1 MRANRKDIS
10 KQNLTEEDRD
20 SLITVCKR
28 FQELQL
34 NIPILSVFEG
44 RESKIRENPFLA
56 FRASSKSS
64 LTLVT
69 EAIATCNCRNESLFK
84 LDSTHAE
91 LCNVEV
97 DGPLYRRLVEFFKSL
112 AQNAPTHIA
121 IAFRKISMDDRM
133 NLQLRAQSSISSFRE
148 TDSGVG
154 LTPDTQSSESADSRT
169 TSTSTNATSERV
181 DYELVEEKSKRNSG
195 VQLPFSHITT
205 VCRNKDFFGQEHVL
219 DQIDQE
225 FFPRETTQDQAESST
240 DNTAIPRSF
249 VLCGMGG
256 IGKTEVAI
264 EYLFSR
270 RHKFD
275 AVFWVY
281 ADTTQKLAA
290 QFSTIAS
297 ELGLKGTDS
306 KLDEVAAR
314 EMVKLW
320 LSDPTGHY
328 LHEDPAKNT
337 QLKWLLVFDN
347 ADNPD
352 IMYDWLPTEGPGS
365 MLVTTRYPYMKENTY
380 RLPMGLDLSPL
391 EPSVGAAMLCKFSGR
406 TGEPDATEAGTRIVQ
421 RLGCLPL
428 AIAQMSAIIRRKH
441 LSLNEFEEY
450 YNENPRNLHRQR
462 IPGSLGN
469 YKQTVWTTWAVEQLS
484 PAALA
489 VLKVLSVVDPDRVP
503 EKVLTDG
510 ADKVSLENFPK
521 TKSAYFEA
529 RTELIQTSLVARNM
543 ATSELRLHR
552 LVQDVVRE
560 TMAEEDL
567 RSIFAAAV
575 VLLSSL
581 WPYVSGTDPTRNQ
594 AWRYR
599 IAEKYTTHIVR
610 LENLFG
616 DSIRFRSYDG
626 TTDSGILF
634 SSFGWYLYERNSYGL
649 AIIFAELS
657 TIILQAAIDSG
668 NGNDREVAHWLGED
682 HDTLSLAKIM
692 SGVGDGMDDIK
703 TWIQILFENIRKYKL
718 KEDTL
723 ALGMAYN
730 ILAVSYISKEE
741 VDDAIK
747 SWRLSYD
754 TIKNV
759 KDYPQFSE
767 TWPAV
772 NLALVLIQEGR
783 LAEAEELLVPVLDEH
798 EDVLG
803 MNDKTTVE
811 SGQIWRT
818 MGNLRVAQER
828 YDEGLR
834 FHERAVEN
842 LRAVNGDKHEFTG
855 DCLYAVAKDYL
866 RREDFMKALSA
877 LEGAL
882 TTYTDDYHKPQ
893 AARALWKK
901 GLLVKSMD
909 NVIEGDALLA
919 RAMQLRHDLRPDD
932 RRPVEDLTDQDWDS
946 LVFYYH
952 R

>member
-1 MRANRKDIS
+1 MQLRSPSNLRPIYRIEDFTSPEEGVDLGGLIVKRALTSAHQYQRIYEDVTAGVIFLGTPHLTSMGDEGWDNLKLIMRANRKDIS
-10 KQNLTEEDRD
+10 KQNLTEEEKN
-20 SLITVCKR
+20 SLITICKR

-34 NIPILSVFEG
+34 PIPILSVFEG
-44 RESKIRENPFLA
+44 KESKIRENPFLA

-69 EAIATCNCRNESLFK
+69 EALARCNCRNESLFK
-84 LDSTHAE
+84 VDSTHAE

-112 AQNAPTHIA
+112 TQNAPTHIA

-133 NLQLRAQSSISSFRE
+133 NLRLRAQSSISSFRE
-148 TDSGVG
+148 ETDSGAG
-154 LTPDTQSSESADSRT
+154 LTPDTQSSKPANKRT
-169 TSTSTNATSERV
+169 PSTSTTMTSEQV
-181 DYELVEEKSKRNSG
+181 DYELIEEKSKGTLG

-225 FFPRETTQDQAESST
+225 FFPQEITENQAESLTDST
-240 DNTAIPRSF
+240 VVPRSF

-275 AVFWVY
+275 AVFWIY
-281 ADTTQKLAA
+281 ADTSQKLAA
-290 QFSTIAS
+290 QFSAIAS
-297 ELGLKGTDS
+297 ELGLKVTDA
-306 KLDEVAAR
+306 KLDEITAR
-314 EMVKLW
+314 EVVKKW
-320 LSDPTGHY
+320 LSDPVGHY
-328 LHEDPAKNT
+328 LHEDSAKSTRFN
-337 QLKWLLVFDN
+337 WLLVFDN
-347 ADNPD
+347 ADDPD

-365 MLVTTRYPYMKENTY
+365 MLVTSRYPYLKENTY
-380 RLPMGLDLSPL
+380 RLSMGLDVSPL
-391 EPSVGAAMLCKFSGR
+391 EPNVGGAMLCKFCGR
-406 TGEPDATEAGTRIVQ
+406 TDEPDAKEVSTRIVQ

-450 YNENPRNLHRQR
+450 YNENPKSLHKQR

-469 YKQTVWTTWAVEQLS
+469 YQQNVSTTWAIEQLS

-510 ADKVSLENFPK
+510 AAKVSLEGFPK
-521 TKSAYFEA
+521 TKPAYFEA

-567 RSIFAAAV
+567 QSIFAAAV
-575 VLLSSL
+575 MLLSSV

-599 IAEKYTTHIVR
+599 IAEKFTTHIVR

-616 DSIRFRSYDG
+616 DSIRFGSYEG

-634 SSFGWYLYERNSYGL
+634 SSFGWYLYERNSYGM
-649 AIIFAELS
+649 AITFAELS
-657 TIILQAAIDSG
+657 IIILQAALDSG
-668 NGNDREVAHWLGED
+668 NEYDREVAHWLGED

-692 SGVGDGMDDIK
+692 SGVGDGMEDTKI
-703 TWIQILFENIRKYKL
+703 WIRILFENIRKYKL

-730 ILAVSYISKEE
+730 ILAVSYISKGE
-741 VDDAIK
+741 VGDAIK

-803 MNDKTTVE
+803 TNDKTTVE
-811 SGQIWRT
+811 
-818 MGNLRVAQER
+818 
-828 YDEGLR
+828 
-834 FHERAVEN
+834 
-842 LRAVNGDKHEFTG
+842 
-855 DCLYAVAKDYL
+855 
-866 RREDFMKALSA
+866 
-877 LEGAL
+877 
-882 TTYTDDYHKPQ
+882 
-893 AARALWKK
+893 
-901 GLLVKSMD
+901 
-909 NVIEGDALLA
+909 
-919 RAMQLRHDLRPDD
+919 
-932 RRPVEDLTDQDWDS
+932 
-946 LVFYYH
+946 
-952 R
+952 